1 MLNIVILAAGMG
13 KRMQSDLPKV
23 LHPIAGKSMLAHVLD
38 SARELEPEKVVVVV
52 GHGAERVQ
60 QTFAQAELAFALQQP
75 QHGTGHAVQQAVP
88 ELVGGDQED
97 DATLVLYGDVPLVQA
112 DTLRRLLEARGQ
124 GVAVLTETLADSTG
138 YGRIIRGADGSVQ
151 RIVEH
156 KDASDAER
164 AVKEVNTGILVAP
177 TARLKD
183 WLTRITNDNAQGE
196 YYLTDIIALAV
207 SDGVSVQAAQPAAGW
222 ETLGVNSRIQQAEL
236 ERLWQAEQARRLLEK
251 GVTLA
256 DPARFDLRGTLEC
269 GRDVFIDVGCV
280 FEGKVV
286 LQDGVRV
293 GPHSVLRDVTVGAGT
308 QIEAFSHLQQAQV
321 GEEARIG
328 PYARLRPGAVLANH
342 THVGNFVEIKNTQLG
357 EGSKANH
364 LAYIGDA
371 DVGQRVNIGAG
382 TITCNYDGVN
392 KFRTV
397 IGDDAFIGSDTQL
410 VAPVTVG
417 RGATIGAG
425 TTLVRNA
432 PDDQL
437 TLSRSEQRSVSG
449 WKRPVRKS

>member
-382 TITCNYDGVN
+382 TITCNCDGVN